1 MKLKAILEYGWHDQ
15 PDMPFAVDWDAAALK
30 EEESEGYD
38 AALARIAAEHTSVQG
53 VDKLFR
59 RRGEA
64 GVDPIKR
71 FVHALLNSN
80 TEATLGCHIDFFAYV
95 FLKGA
100 KNFDFF
106 FPALKEDSG
115 EAMEPLFGK
124 AGIHELME
132 ALQDF
137 ELTGVGTLDGDTRR
151 TYLEARPLAQRE
163 SARDE
168 WRSLAVLLYSGPS
181 TLDSISKDLG
191 LGYTLSDRLLV
202 PFRNCGLL
210 RRDGEIYCL
219 ETMPSKMAVTLAMLR
234 AVLGLNPLEEEAAL
248 WKLS

>member
-1 MKLKAILEYGWHDQ
+1 MKLKAVLEYGWHDL
-15 PDMPFAVDWDAAALK
+15 PDIPFAADWDGAALK
-30 EEESEGYD
+30 ADETESYD
-38 AALARIAAEHTSVQG
+38 LALERIASEHAAVQG

-71 FVHALLNSN
+71 FVHALLNCCP
-80 TEATLGCHIDFFAYV
+80 EATLTCHIDYFAYV

-106 FPALKEDSG
+106 FPAMKDDSQ
-115 EAMEPLFGK
+115 EQLAPLFGK
-124 AGIHELME
+124 NGIHDLMQ

-137 ELTGVGTLDGDTRR
+137 ELTGSGALDGDTRR
-151 TYLEARPLAQRE
+151 SYLEARPLAQRE

-168 WRSLAVLLYSGPS
+168 WRSLGVLLYSGPS
-181 TLDSISKDLG
+181 TLDSISRDLG

-202 PFRNCGLL
+202 PFLQCGLL
-210 RRDGEIYCL
+210 RREGSEYCL
-219 ETMPSKMAVTLAMLR
+219 ETVPSKMSVTLAMLR
-234 AVLGLNPLEEEAAL
+234 AVLGLNPLEEEATL
-248 WKLS
+248 WKQS

>member
-1 MKLKAILEYGWHDQ
+1 MKLKAVLEYGWHTQ
-15 PDMPFAVDWDAAALK
+15 PDIPFAANWDAAALK
-30 EEESEGYD
+30 EEEGEGYD
-38 AALARIAAEHTSVQG
+38 AALARIAAAHDTVQG

-71 FVHALLNSN
+71 FVHALLNNNDESS
-80 TEATLGCHIDFFAYV
+80 LVCRIDYFTYT

-106 FPALKEDSG
+106 FPAVKEDSLT
-115 EAMEPLFGK
+115 EMEPLFGK
-124 AGIHELME
+124 AGIHARME
-132 ALQDF
+132 SLQDF
-137 ELTGVGTLDGDTRR
+137 ELTGVATLDDDTRQ

-181 TLDSISKDLG
+181 TLDSISRDLG

-210 RRDGEIYCL
+210 RRDGNLYCL

-234 AVLGLNPLEEEAAL
+234 AVLGLYPLAEEATL
-248 WKLS
+248 WKQS